1 MKYRQYLS
9 EYEVQTGKK
18 ASEYMAR
25 FAAAMDEAMERFERM
40 GQEHAGSNRKPYT
53 KEAVMRWALHEAGAD
68 LAELIGAEMYDS
80 YMRGYGREAAA

>member
-25 FAAAMDEAMERFERM
+25 FAAAMDEA
-40 GQEHAGSNRKPYT
+40 
-53 KEAVMRWALHEAGAD
+53 
-68 LAELIGAEMYDS
+68 
-80 YMRGYGREAAA
+80 REVPED